1 MVLHFNFEEED
12 IIQISAK
19 TGYNLDKIIPAIVD
33 WIPCPQGNISG
44 PPWGFL
50 FNAWYVESWGI

>member
-1 MVLHFNFEEED
+1 MLHFNFEEEE

-33 WIPCPQGNISG
+33 RIPAPSG
-44 PPWGFL
+44 KVDSPPRGFL
-50 FNAWYVESWGI
+50 FNARYVEN